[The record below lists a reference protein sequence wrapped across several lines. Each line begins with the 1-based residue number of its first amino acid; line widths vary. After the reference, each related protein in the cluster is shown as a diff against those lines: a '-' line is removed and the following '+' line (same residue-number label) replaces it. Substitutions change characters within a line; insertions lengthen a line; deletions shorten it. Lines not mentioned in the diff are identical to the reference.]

1 MFRFRRAVHIA
12 RPPNEVFD
20 ALTRFEDIPKFVPQ
34 VASAEQ
40 TSPGE
45 VSVGTTFVQRGRLLG
60 KTVETPT
67 LVTAFEPYSR
77 FAYRADEG
85 PLPYGATYRFQPEEG
100 GTMLEADVTGRPR
113 GLARAFEPLA
123 RRVMPRIYRRN
134 LERLKAL
141 LEE

>member
-1 MFRFRRAVHIA
+1 MFKFRQAVHIA

-34 VASAEQ
+34 VTSAEQ

-45 VSVGTTFVQRGRLLG
+45 VSVGTTFVQRSRLLG

-67 LVTAFEPYSR
+67 LVTAFEQYSR

-85 PLPYGATYRFQPEEG
+85 PLPYEAAYRFRRVEG

-113 GLARAFEPLA
+113 GMAHAFEPLA
-123 RRVMPRIYRRN
+123 KRLVPRIYRRN
-134 LERLKAL
+134 LERFKAL
-141 LEE
+141 LEV